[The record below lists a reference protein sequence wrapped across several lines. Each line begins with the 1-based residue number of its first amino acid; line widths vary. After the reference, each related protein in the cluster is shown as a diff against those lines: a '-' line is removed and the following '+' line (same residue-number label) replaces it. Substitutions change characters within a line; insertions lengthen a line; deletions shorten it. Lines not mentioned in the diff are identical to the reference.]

1 MKSVRPQVAALIVVL
16 ALSFAPACA
25 QMPPPRYTPDVD
37 LTEASYVRTVAHLPN
52 GKIVVGANDL
62 QRVNGFAQTN
72 LARLNADGSLD
83 ASWNPAPNSGVGAL
97 YVDAAG
103 MLYVGGFFTSIS
115 GQPRTSLARYNAAGV
130 LDDTFHPQFD
140 GGVNAIAPGLPGTIC
155 VGGTFTHI
163 NASTHNRLGCVS
175 VVDGSEVAAFA
186 PDVNNI
192 VIALTTVGNNLYVA
206 GYFSMI
212 GSTARF
218 AVARMPLNGNGTPDA
233 WDAKV
238 NASVYAILPGAPGEI
253 YLGGG
258 FSFVG
263 ATPRRGVAKLN
274 DTTGAPI
281 TAFDAQPPSLSSA
294 FDLLSDGAGGLI
306 VAGSFTALGGQP
318 RLNIARLDATT
329 GNAIAGFDPGIDY
342 GYATRLAAVGDG
354 SYLVAGQFSSLG
366 GGEHLGIGHV
376 FGDGSVDALFGASLE
391 TRGYAYAIRQMP
403 GNGAF
408 VVAGHFSRANGLI
421 RRNLFKLSPP
431 NRVDPNWIAHTNADV
446 YGLETDALGRV
457 YISGYFTRVGNNA
470 RSYLARLQNTSDGAL
485 DLGWSP
491 QPNSPVTPILLRP
504 EGLYAAGGFSTIGG
518 GSQSLLAR
526 VSTVTG
532 NLDTGWKPTFG
543 GGYGV
548 SAMAA
553 TDTGDLLLAGS
564 FTSVNATATSG
575 AAKVGTGASAVVDPA
590 WLPNVKGGYVYRIAV
605 DGDDV
610 YFGGTFTSVQGDPRI
625 GLARLSASGA
635 AALDAGWAPAI
646 DGYYPYAILPQPEG
660 IYVAG
665 YFTGINGSGVGYL
678 TRLDK
683 SGEVDKSWQ
692 PGIDYIVYD
701 LLRYRESVIAAGYFR
716 VPHDGIVRVP
726 VAGDTLFVDDFDG

>member
-1 MKSVRPQVAALIVVL
+1 MKSLRSQVATLL
-16 ALSFAPACA
+16 ALFATCIASATA
-25 QMPPPRYTPDVD
+25 QMPPPRYTPAVD
-37 LTEASYVRTVAHLPN
+37 LTEASYIRTLAHLPN

-62 QRVNGFAQTN
+62 QRVNGFAISN

-83 ASWNPAPNSGVGAL
+83 ATWNPAPNSGVGAL

-103 MLYVGGFFTSIS
+103 MLYVGGFFTSIA
-115 GQPRTSLARYNAAGV
+115 GHAQTSLARFNAAGV
-130 LDDTFHPQFD
+130 LDENFHPQFD
-140 GGVNAIAPGLPGTIC
+140 GGVNAIAPGLAGTIC

-163 NASTHNRLGCVS
+163 NASAHNHLGCIS
-175 VVDGSEVAAFA
+175 VVDGSEVAAFT

-253 YLGGG
+253 YLAGG

-263 ATPRRGVAKLN
+263 TTPRRGVAKLN
-274 DTTGAPI
+274 DITGAPI
-281 TAFDAQPPSLSSA
+281 AAFDVQAPSLSSV
-294 FDLLSDGAGGLI
+294 FDIVSDGTGGLI
-306 VAGSFTALGGQP
+306 AAGSFTALGGQP

-329 GNAIAGFDPGIDY
+329 GAAITGFNPGIDY
-342 GYATRLAAVGDG
+342 GYANRLAAVGDG
-354 SYLVAGQFSSLG
+354 SFLVAGQFSSLG

-376 FGDGSVDALFGASLE
+376 FGDGSVDALFDSSLE
-391 TRGYAYAIRQMP
+391 TRGYAYAIRQLP
-403 GNGAF
+403 GNGGF
-408 VVAGHFSRANGLI
+408 VVAGHFARANGLI

-446 YGLETDALGRV
+446 YGLEADDIGRV
-457 YISGYFTRVGNNA
+457 YISGYFTRVGNTA

-485 DLGWSP
+485 DLGWNP

-526 VSTVTG
+526 LSTVTG
-532 NLDTGWKPTFG
+532 NLDTGWKPVFG

-548 SAMAA
+548 IAMAA
-553 TDTGDLLLAGS
+553 TSAGDLLLSGL
-564 FTSVNATATSG
+564 FTSLNGTATAG
-575 AAKVGTGASAVVDPA
+575 AAKLGTAASAVVDPS
-590 WLPNVKGGYVYRIAV
+590 WLPDIKGGYVYKIAV
-605 DGDDV
+605 NGDDV
-610 YFGGTFTSVQGDPRI
+610 YLGGTFTAVDGTTRT
-625 GLARLSASGA
+625 GLARLSASGVGT
-635 AALDAGWAPAI
+635 LDAGWAPAI

-660 IYVAG
+660 VYVGG

-701 LLRYRESVIAAGYFR
+701 LLRYRESVIAAGYFS
-716 VPHDGIVRVP
+716 VPHAGVVRLP
-726 VAGDTLFVDDFDG
+726 AAGDTLFVDDFDG